1 MDLLPRHRRV
11 IAILAT
17 IIVGA
22 SPLVLLRWGVIAN
35 TWINILIA
43 GLAMVY
49 FAIYLGRILG
59 KFDDEDIEIPQ

>member
-59 KFDDEDIEIPQ
+59 KFDDEDI